1 MESWN
6 YLYIF
11 LGLSCILGIF
21 IRSKVTSYDKNILE
35 KLELKYGDIDR
46 KKAIKLEKFY
56 DYLTSG
62 TFLFMGIF
70 IRNYVFAFR
79 TTLLILIVNTIVY
92 YLFRRIYILVNN

>member
-11 LGLSCILGIF
+11 LGFSCVLGIF

-62 TFLFMGIF
+62 TFLFMGVF

-92 YLFRRIYILVNN
+92 YLFRRIYILINN

>member
-11 LGLSCILGIF
+11 LGFSCILGIF

-79 TTLLILIVNTIVY
+79 TTLLVLIVNTIVY

>member
-1 MESWN
+1 MEPWN

-11 LGLSCILGIF
+11 LGLSYVLGIF
-21 IRSKVTSYDKNILE
+21 IRSKVTSYYKNILE

-70 IRNYVFAFR
+70 IRNCVFAFT

-92 YLFRRIYILVNN
+92 YLFRRIYILVNS

>member
-1 MESWN
+1 MEPWN

-11 LGLSCILGIF
+11 LGLSYILGIF
-21 IRSKVTSYDKNILE
+21 IRSKVTSYYKNILE

-62 TFLFMGIF
+62 IFLFIGIF
-70 IRNYVFAFR
+70 IRNCVFAFK
-79 TTLLILIVNTIVY
+79 TILLILIVNTIVY
-92 YLFRRIYILVNN
+92 YLVRRKYLLTNN